1 MADGGASTFIFL
13 ATALLVSGAVS
24 AVLISQYG
32 DITSAMEQERRENE
46 ADSKT
51 SFDYAGDLSKVAYD
65 NDPANPSETITF
77 YLQNSGEYVLDE
89 TSLFIQ
95 IDGVVI
101 PKASISTTILP
112 IQPTGSVWNS
122 TNLLEVELSG
132 NFGYADDT
140 DIKITTLVQSVSVSG
155 YQGEATES
163 TVVRLNEL

>member
-51 SFDYAGDLSKVAYD
+51 SFDYAGDLSNVAYD
-65 NDPANPSETITF
+65 NDPVNPTESITF

-89 TSLFIQ
+89 TTIFVQ
-95 IDGVVI
+95 VDGVVI
-101 PKASISTTILP
+101 PDSDVSTTVLP
-112 IQPTGSVWNS
+112 SGGAWDS
-122 TNLLEVELSG
+122 TSLLEVVLSG

-140 DIKITTLVQSVSVSG
+140 DIKIPTLVQSVSVSG

>member
-51 SFDYAGDLSKVAYD
+51 SFDYAGDLSNVAYD
-65 NDPANPSETITF
+65 TNPTESITF

-89 TSLFIQ
+89 TSIFVQ
-95 IDGVVI
+95 VDGVVI
-101 PKASISTTILP
+101 PDSDVSTTVLP
-112 IQPTGSVWNS
+112 SGGSWDS
-122 TNLLEVELSG
+122 TSLLEVVLTG

-140 DIKITTLVQSVSVSG
+140 DIRLTTLVQSVIVSG
-155 YQGEATES
+155 YQGESTES

>member
-51 SFDYAGDLSKVAYD
+51 SFDYAGDLSNVAYD
-65 NDPANPSETITF
+65 NDPANPTESITF
-77 YLQNSGEYVLDE
+77 YLQNSGKYVLDE
-89 TSLFIQ
+89 TSIFVQ
-95 IDGVVI
+95 VDGVVI
-101 PKASISTTILP
+101 PDSDVSTTVLP
-112 IQPTGSVWNS
+112 SGGAWDS
-122 TNLLEVELSG
+122 TSLLEVVLSG

>member
-51 SFDYAGDLSKVAYD
+51 SFDYAGDLSNVAYD
-65 NDPANPSETITF
+65 NDPVNPTESITF

-89 TSLFIQ
+89 TSIFVQL
-95 IDGVVI
+95 DGVVI
-101 PKASISTTILP
+101 ADSDVSTTVLP
-112 IQPTGSVWNS
+112 
-122 TNLLEVELSG
+122 SG

>member
-51 SFDYAGDLSKVAYD
+51 SFDYAGDLSNVAYD
-65 NDPANPSETITF
+65 NDPVNPTESITF

-89 TSLFIQ
+89 TSIFVQL
-95 IDGVVI
+95 DGVCD
-101 PKASISTTILP
+101 SRFRCFD
-112 IQPTGSVWNS
+112 NS
-122 TNLLEVELSG
+122 PSKRRCMGLNQ
-132 NFGYADDT
+132 F
-140 DIKITTLVQSVSVSG
+140 
-155 YQGEATES
+155 
-163 TVVRLNEL
+163 VRSRSER

>member
-51 SFDYAGDLSKVAYD
+51 SFDYAGDLSNVAYD
-65 NDPANPSETITF
+65 NDPVNPTESITF

-89 TSLFIQ
+89 TTIFVQL
-95 IDGVVI
+95 DGVVI
-101 PKASISTTILP
+101 PDSDVSTTVLP
-112 IQPTGSVWNS
+112 SGGAWDS
-122 TNLLEVELSG
+122 TSLLEVVLSG
-132 NFGYADDT
+132 NFGYADAT
-140 DIKITTLVQSVSVSG
+140 DIKLTTLVQSVSVGG
-155 YQGEATES
+155 YEGEAIES